1 MSTGAPSRIQIAHR
15 PLEGI
20 LWMILSGISFVC
32 VNGGVHHLGTA
43 LPSAESAFIRFLMG
57 LVLLMPALVATL
69 RAGLP
74 RGTLPLVG
82 LRGAFHT
89 LAVILWFFAMAR
101 VPVADVTAIG
111 YLSPIVVTAGA
122 ALVLGEPIALRR
134 MIAIGVALVGAL
146 VVLRPGLRELQPGH
160 IAQVGAAISFGL
172 SYIVAKRLA
181 SMLPA
186 GALVALLSLTVT
198 LGLLPFALWSW
209 VTPSLV
215 QLALLA
221 VVAFFATS
229 GHYFMARAFAAAPVP
244 RGSRSRAITVLRDT
258 CPTILPLSVTS
269 SARVSSLSRPITSL
283 IGVSMSVC
291 PVVGVL
297 FGVASIASR
306 AVSTASGFIWLTKSS
321 T

>member
-1 MSTGAPSRIQIAHR
+1 MTVSAQHQTPARATPV
-15 PLEGI
+15 EGI
-20 LWMILSGISFVC
+20 FWMVLSGLSFVA
-32 VNGGVHHLGTA
+32 VNGTVHYLGTA
-43 LPSAESAFIRFLMG
+43 LPTAQTAFIRFVYG
-57 LVLLMPALVATL
+57 LIFLAPALVAVL
-69 RAGLP
+69 RTGLP
-74 RGTLPLVG
+74 ASSLRLIG

-229 GHYFMARAFAAAPVP
+229 GHYFMARAFAAAPV
-244 RGSRSRAITVLRDT
+244 
-258 CPTILPLSVTS
+258 SVTQPVIFLQLIWATLLGWFAFGERVDPYVMLGGAIII
-269 SARVSSLSRPITSL
+269 SATSY
-283 IGVSMSVC
+283 MSWRE
-291 PVVGVL
+291 
-297 FGVASIASR
+297 AQIAR
-306 AVSTASGFIWLTKSS
+306 AGTTPPPDLEKS
-321 T
+321 